1 MELNKT
7 YIYDRATISDALK
20 ALDINGLGVV
30 FIVNDQIKILGLLT
44 DGDIRRALLKGIS
57 IEEGA
62 LPIMNTKFKSFH
74 YKIIYQEISNAIDNK
89 YKVIP
94 LVDDQGKL
102 VDYATSKRIT
112 NIPIAIPSIGD
123 EELNNVIDCVKSGW
137 ISSQGSYVVD
147 FEKEFSRLHEN
158 RFALSV
164 SNGTVALHL
173 ALVALG
179 IGKGDEVIV
188 PDLTFAASINSIIHS
203 GATPVLIDV
212 DRKTWNIDVQKISS
226 LITHKTKA
234 ILPVHLYGNPCQMDD
249 IVSLANE
256 FGLKIIEDCAES
268 LGSLYNNKP
277 LGIYGDA
284 ATYSFFGNK
293 TITTGEGGMI
303 LFKNEEIYQEAKILR
318 DHGMSKEKRYW
329 HDVVGYNYRL
339 TNLQASIGVAQLVK
353 LDSFVKRKIDIANEY
368 RFFFSQYDFFE
379 AQNELKNSKSSYWL
393 FSILLND
400 NAPFKKKEFI
410 DALKLN
416 GIDTRPV
423 FYPLHLMPVYKDY
436 SKKRLI
442 NSIELSAQG
451 ISLPSYVG
459 ISDKEIQYIFMTV
472 KNLINV

>member
-1 MELNKT
+1 
-7 YIYDRATISDALK
+7 
-20 ALDINGLGVV
+20 
-30 FIVNDQIKILGLLT
+30 
-44 DGDIRRALLKGIS
+44 
-57 IEEGA
+57 
-62 LPIMNTKFKSFH
+62 
-74 YKIIYQEISNAIDNK
+74 
-89 YKVIP
+89 
-94 LVDDQGKL
+94 
-102 VDYATSKRIT
+102 
-112 NIPIAIPSIGD
+112 
-123 EELNNVIDCVKSGW
+123 
-137 ISSQGSYVVD
+137 
-147 FEKEFSRLHEN
+147 
-158 RFALSV
+158 
-164 SNGTVALHL
+164 
-173 ALVALG
+173 
-179 IGKGDEVIV
+179 
-188 PDLTFAASINSIIHS
+188 
-203 GATPVLIDV
+203 
-212 DRKTWNIDVQKISS
+212 
-226 LITHKTKA
+226 
-234 ILPVHLYGNPCQMDD
+234 MDD

>member
-7 YIYDRATISDALK
+7 YIYDRATVSEALK
-20 ALDINGLGVV
+20 AIDINGLGVV
-30 FIVNDQIKILGLLT
+30 FIVNDQIKVLGLLT

-57 IEEGA
+57 IEEGV
-62 LPIMNTKFKSFH
+62 LTIMNIKFKSYH
-74 YKIIYQEISNAIDNK
+74 YKTIYQEISNAIDK
-89 YKVIP
+89 KHKVIP

-102 VDYATSKRIT
+102 VDYATSKRIN

-137 ISSQGSYVVD
+137 ISSQGSYVID

-212 DRKTWNIDVQKISS
+212 DRRTWNIDIQKITS
-226 LITHKTKA
+226 LITPKTKA

-249 IVSLANE
+249 IVSIANE
-256 FGLKIIEDCAES
+256 FDLKIIEDCAES

-303 LFKNEEIYQEAKILR
+303 LFKDEEIYQKAKILR

-339 TNLQASIGVAQLVK
+339 TNLQASIGVAQLAK
-353 LDSFVKRKIDIANEY
+353 LESFVKRKIDIANEY

-379 AQNELKNSKSSYWL
+379 AQNELNNSKSSYWL

-400 NAPFKKKEFI
+400 NAPLKKKEFM
-410 DALKLN
+410 DGLKLN
-416 GIDTRPV
+416 GIDTRPI

-436 SKKRLI
+436 SKTRLN
-442 NSIELSAQG
+442 NSIELSCQG

-472 KNLINV
+472 KTLINV

>member
-7 YIYDRATISDALK
+7 YIYDRATVSEALK
-20 ALDINGLGVV
+20 AIDTNGLGVV
-30 FIVNDQIKILGLLT
+30 FIVNDQIKVLGLLT

-57 IEEGA
+57 IEEGV

-74 YKIIYQEISNAIDNK
+74 YKTIYQEISNAIDNK

-137 ISSQGSYVVD
+137 ISSQGSYVID
-147 FEKEFSRLHEN
+147 FENEFSKLHEN

-212 DRKTWNIDVQKISS
+212 DRKTWNIDVEKISS
-226 LITHKTKA
+226 LVTQKTKA

-249 IVSLANE
+249 IVSIANE
-256 FGLKIIEDCAES
+256 FDLKIIEDCAES
-268 LGSLYNNKP
+268 LGSFYNNKP

-339 TNLQASIGVAQLVK
+339 TNLQASIGVAQLAK
-353 LDSFVKRKIDIANEY
+353 LDSFVKKKIEIARQYSN
-368 RFFFSQYDFFE
+368 FFSQYDFFE

-393 FSILLND
+393 FSILLSD
-400 NAPFKKKEFI
+400 NAPFTKKDFI
-410 DALKLN
+410 DTLKLN

-423 FYPLHLMPVYKDY
+423 FYPLHSMAVYKDY
-436 SKKRLI
+436 SKIELK
-442 NSIELSAQG
+442 NSIELSRQG
-451 ISLPSYVG
+451 ISLPSFVG